1 MSAQMA
7 LPLAATVSNAPAALV
22 QSPRRCPRRAT
33 AFLRSCT
40 IPIFSQGNRVPTG
53 TKAQPAVPEPFLAH
67 FLNQRFL
74 RRSLTFS
81 AVARYSSKSASLGSL
96 SPVTKHFLFGEG
108 IPRPR
113 KREPGRARHRGRY

>member
-1 MSAQMA
+1 MSAQTA

-40 IPIFSQGNRVPTG
+40 IPIFSQGNRVPT
-53 TKAQPAVPEPFLAH
+53 KAQPAVPEPFLAH

-74 RRSLTFS
+74 TLMPCQTAAIIPPATFGGGARCPAEMIIYRVRSHWMDEFVL
-81 AVARYSSKSASLGSL
+81 
-96 SPVTKHFLFGEG
+96 E
-108 IPRPR
+108 
-113 KREPGRARHRGRY
+113 